1 MNYSPIQFILAQER
15 FVCRNH
21 GGCDVGPGMRIQ
33 RRSYAGDEKSP
44 NPRRESAEER
54 GLAAAA
60 RLAAAV
66 AAATHGGDPKFRLRR
81 HSAIGCETR
90 VPLHAW
96 KEPKE
101 PKEIKESKVESKE
114 VPDARRRETSPPRR
128 LARAQSARRPQRLEA
143 PARARSADPRR
154 RYEAAFV
161 PEGIEDGSWK
171 GIQTKYEQLG
181 INWFKWIID
190 I

>member
-161 PEGIEDGSWK
+161 PEGIEDGS
-171 GIQTKYEQLG
+171 
-181 INWFKWIID
+181 
-190 I
+190 